1 MLGDRIAALTPW
13 ARREAWSRLDARC
26 GPAVSASERTVPPS
40 SADKSSADKPTVVDG
55 ISGAISPSSPEA
67 PAADGQL
74 PAAQPVAQAYAYQT
88 GDSDE
93 VEMLDELL
101 GETLH
106 DTYRLNGLL
115 GEGGMSRVYE
125 GHHTR
130 IEGKRFAVK
139 VLRADMSGHG
149 EVARRFRREAR
160 AVASVIHPN
169 VVDIFDVGETPDGR
183 PYLVTELLVGE
194 SLGDRLDRE
203 TKLPVALAAQ
213 VLRGICAGV
222 KAAHD
227 RGIIHRDLKPDNV
240 FLVGDPTNPEVKV
253 LDFGLARLMDT
264 DDSNLT
270 RTGVVMG
277 TPGYMSPEQARG
289 ERVDFRTDIYG
300 AGAILYAALTGRAPY
315 ERETFQMT
323 VLAVMNGDPLRPR
336 AIEPQIPATLEVMIQ
351 RAMARDPN
359 ERFASLEELSMALER
374 FDSSAFI
381 NAATA
386 VGPPRAPHISQLA
399 LAEESTAAES
409 ARAQFLVLSLVGL
422 LISSAALA
430 TAVISALELFV
441 FKRSATGVELALV
454 TLAILGTTATPAMLA
469 FARVKKRIW
478 NNSAR
483 VLELLGSIRAVLVS
497 GAAAYGLAAI
507 VVRIHDGLVAR
518 GEPVLTRTLAT
529 GWAGWSSIFFLVAA
543 VVGVAALLRRLSIR
557 PNAGWL
563 RRLLVGPVLGLVVLG
578 ASAGLLKLGFGAGAE
593 AAGEVSADLQ
603 RQPGVAPPLVA
614 SDSPPSAPA
623 SAVAEQDAGAPVG
636 KAASASEL
644 GAAKAKGLAGL
655 LPLRARYPEDPDVL
669 RPLAL
674 ALGEDKRTHGDAV
687 SALKQLFKLVPKDTS
702 DRQLRTLV
710 IRIAASGGGA
720 AEPALELMSQG
731 MGEAGPD
738 LLYDLFLTSSAL
750 RPRITRLFDDQA
762 LRSNASPALSIAYDL
777 RSADSCAAR
786 VSLLDRAKKH
796 GDERSI
802 ATLQMLSSRT
812 KKGCGYG
819 KRKPCPA
826 PCGAQAKAFI
836 AATTEMRARLEKE
849 QQAVEQQPDTGGADA
864 SAADAGAK

>member
-1 MLGDRIAALTPW
+1 M
-13 ARREAWSRLDARC
+13 
-26 GPAVSASERTVPPS
+26 
-40 SADKSSADKPTVVDG
+40 
-55 ISGAISPSSPEA
+55 
-67 PAADGQL
+67 
-74 PAAQPVAQAYAYQT
+74 YAYDT
-88 GDSDE
+88 GDSEE

-106 DTYRLNGLL
+106 DTYRLSGVL

-139 VLRADMSGHG
+139 VLRADMAGHG

-240 FLVGDPTNPEVKV
+240 FLAGDPANPQVKV

-264 DDSNLT
+264 EDSNLT

-315 ERETFQMT
+315 EGDTFQMT
-323 VLAVMNGDPLRPR
+323 VLAVMSGDPLRPR

-351 RAMARDPN
+351 RAMARDPS
-359 ERFASLEELSMALER
+359 ERFASLDELSMALER
-374 FDSSAFI
+374 FDSSALSTS
-381 NAATA
+381 ATA
-386 VGPPRAPHISQLA
+386 LGPPRAPHISQLA

-409 ARAQFLVLSLVGL
+409 ARTQFLGLCLVGL
-422 LISSAALA
+422 VVSSAALA

-469 FARVKKRIW
+469 YARVRKRIW

-483 VLELLGSIRAVLVS
+483 VLELLGSIRTVLVS

-518 GEPVLTRTLAT
+518 GEPVLMRTLAT

-543 VVGVAALLRRLSIR
+543 VVGIAALVRRLSIR
-557 PNAGWL
+557 PSAGWL
-563 RRLLVGPVLGLVVLG
+563 RKLLVGPLLGLAVLG
-578 ASAGLLKLGFGAGAE
+578 ATLGLLKLGFGAGAD
-593 AAGEVSADLQ
+593 AAHAVAAELKP
-603 RQPGVAPPLVA
+603 RPGLVVPTPTIGGA
-614 SDSPPSAPA
+614 PSAAP
-623 SAVAEQDAGAPVG
+623 SAITEPDAGAPVA
-636 KAASASEL
+636 KTASASEL

-674 ALGEDKRTHGDAV
+674 ALGQDKRTHADAV
-687 SALKQLFKLVPKDTS
+687 SALKQLFALAPKDTA

-720 AEPALELMSQG
+720 VEPALELMSHG

-786 VSLLDRAKKH
+786 VPLLSRAKRH

-812 KKGCGYG
+812 KKGCGYA

-826 PCGAQAKAFI
+826 PCAAQAKAFI
-836 AATTEMRARLEKE
+836 AATTDMRARLEAQ
-849 QQAVEQQPDTGGADA
+849 QQALEKQPDAGDLEAGAASPPGADEN
-864 SAADAGAK
+864 